1 MGGSDAGAHVRQI
14 IDAGVPTYALT
25 HWSRDKTADDPRHL
39 PLEFV
44 VKKLTRD
51 GARLFGMT
59 DRGTLEPGAK
69 ADINLIDYENL
80 GVSHPEMI
88 YDLPAGMPRLMQT
101 ATGYEKTF
109 VSGEVVQENGKDTG
123 ARPGRIVRSC

>member
-1 MGGSDAGAHVRQI
+1 MNLKWKVGDATITKITEIVYPDFSDVL
-14 IDAGVPTYALT
+14 PTAT
-25 HWSRDKTADDPRHL
+25 P
-39 PLEFV
+39 EV
-44 VKKLTRD
+44 VKKLTHD

-69 ADINLIDYENL
+69 ADVNLIDLANL

-123 ARPGRIVRSC
+123 ARPGRIVRSR